1 MLTMQQQ
8 EALVSQGL
16 AKKKINEE
24 LGLVTYKYAKK
35 MMYDCLWD
43 EHPELLYCRGH
54 VYDMNTSE
62 LVIAAPKKS
71 FNYLENGTWGDKPM
85 DTLVYLYKKYNGF
98 MACATM
104 HNDKLV
110 VSTTGNTSGQ
120 YVEWA
125 RTYINKYYETEAA
138 RLGCSLESGGVLPE
152 DLTDLFEIIHPE
164 DPHIVREEAGAVF
177 LGWTS
182 MCTPNKF
189 MPASDDA
196 GNFQVTT
203 LGKALELVKSVKHEG
218 FMMYDVVTDGVCKLK
233 SPYYVG
239 KKKLMRANAKAV
251 ANMYSNPEAYT
262 VINLPGQWYG
272 VPKVIVN
279 YWRQHEWL
287 EMDAQE
293 RRSFLEGIYD

>member
-1 MLTMQQQ
+1 MLTMEQQ
-8 EALVSQGL
+8 EVLVSQGL
-16 AKKKINEE
+16 AKKKINED

-35 MMYDCLWD
+35 VMYEYLWD
-43 EHPELLYCRGH
+43 KHPELLNCRGH
-54 VYDMNTSE
+54 VYDLNTGK

-71 FNYLENGTWGDKPM
+71 FNYLENGTWKDKPLE
-85 DTLVYLYKKYNGF
+85 TLVTIYKKYNGF

-125 RTYINKYYETEAA
+125 KEYISNYYDAERAEYEAGA
-138 RLGCSLESGGVLPE
+138 LPYGA
-152 DLTDLFEIIHPE
+152 TDLFEILHPD
-164 DPHIVREEAGAVF
+164 DPHIVYEGFGAQP
-177 LGWTS
+177 LGWTN
-182 MCTPNKF
+182 MATLKF
-189 MPASDDA
+189 STMPDKA
-196 GNFQVTT
+196 GTRQSTT
-203 LGKALELVKSVKHEG
+203 LREALEVVKTVKHEG
-218 FMMYDVVTDGVCKLK
+218 FMVYDQLTGEVCKLK

-239 KKKLMRANAKAV
+239 KKKLMRANAKAI
-251 ANMYSNPEAYT
+251 AHMYSSPEAYE
-262 VINLPGQWYG
+262 VINLPVEWHG

>member
-35 MMYDCLWD
+35 VMYDYLWD
-43 EHPELLYCRGH
+43 KHPELLYCRGH
-54 VYDMNTSE
+54 VYDMNTGR

-71 FNYLENGTWGDKPM
+71 FNYLENGTWKDKPL
-85 DTLVYLYKKYNGF
+85 DTPVEIYKKYNGF

-110 VSTTGNTSGQ
+110 VSTTGNTSGK
-120 YVEWA
+120 YAEWA
-125 RTYINKYYETEAA
+125 KEYVSKYYKE
-138 RLGCSLESGGVLPE
+138 ESKHCKYGAMPEGV
-152 DLTDLFEIIHPE
+152 TDLFEIIHPE
-164 DPHIVREEAGAVF
+164 DPHIVHEEVGAEF
-177 LGWTS
+177 LGWTD
-182 MCTPNKF
+182 MYPMQF
-189 MPASDDA
+189 HPAVDRA
-196 GNFQVTT
+196 GNHKFTS
-203 LGKALELVKSVKHEG
+203 LGKALELVKTVKHEG
-218 FMMYDVVTDGVCKLK
+218 FMVYDQLTGEVCKLK

-239 KKKLMRANAKAV
+239 KKKLMRASAKAV
-251 ANMYSNPEAYT
+251 ANMYSDPFAYEIIHLPE
-262 VINLPGQWYG
+262 QWHG
-272 VPKVIVN
+272 VTKVIVN

-293 RRSFLEGIYD
+293 RRSFLEGVYD

>member
-35 MMYDCLWD
+35 VMYDYLWD
-43 EHPELLYCRGH
+43 KHPELLNCRGH
-54 VYDMNTSE
+54 VYNMNTDR

-85 DTLVYLYKKYNGF
+85 GTIVSLYKKYNGF

-104 HNDKLV
+104 HDGKLV

-125 RTYINKYYETEAA
+125 KEYIQNYYNAELN
-138 RLGCSLESGGVLPE
+138 RYGSGVMPHGI
-152 DLTDLFEIIHPE
+152 TDLFEIIHPE
-164 DPHIVREEAGAVF
+164 DPHIVHEEAGAVF

-182 MCTPNKF
+182 MLNPDEF
-189 MPASDDA
+189 MPASDDPDSW
-196 GNFQVTT
+196 QITT
-203 LGKALELVKSVKHEG
+203 LGEALELVKSVKHEG
-218 FMMYDVVTDGVCKLK
+218 FMMYDVVTDEVCKLK

-251 ANMYSNPEAYT
+251 ANMYSNPLAYE
-262 VINLPGQWYG
+262 VVNLPVEWHG

-279 YWRQHEWL
+279 YRRQHEWL
-287 EMDAQE
+287 EMGAQE

>member
-35 MMYDCLWD
+35 VMYDYLWD
-43 EHPELLYCRGH
+43 KHPELLHCRGH
-54 VYDMNTSE
+54 VYNMNTDR

-71 FNYLENGTWGDKPM
+71 FNYLENGTWGGKPM
-85 DTLVYLYKKYNGF
+85 DTIVSLYKKYNGF

-104 HNDKLV
+104 HDDKLV

-125 RTYINKYYETEAA
+125 KEYIQNYYNAELD
-138 RLGCSLESGGVLPE
+138 RYGSGVMPYGI
-152 DLTDLFEIIHPE
+152 TDLFEIIHPE
-164 DPHIVREEAGAVF
+164 DPHIVHEGVGAVF

-182 MCTPNKF
+182 MSNPYKF

-196 GNFQVTT
+196 DSWQITT
-203 LGKALELVKSVKHEG
+203 LGEALELVKSVKHEG
-218 FMMYDVVTDGVCKLK
+218 FMMYDAVTNEVCKLK

-262 VINLPGQWYG
+262 VINLPGEWHG

>member
-35 MMYDCLWD
+35 VMYDYLWD
-43 EHPELLYCRGH
+43 KHPELLYCRGH
-54 VYDMNTSE
+54 VYDMNTGR

-71 FNYLENGTWGDKPM
+71 FNYLENGTWKDKPL
-85 DTLVYLYKKYNGF
+85 DTPVSIYKKYNGF

-104 HNDKLV
+104 HDGKLL

-125 RTYINKYYETEAA
+125 KGYIQNYYNAE
-138 RLGCSLESGGVLPE
+138 RDRYGSWVMPHGI
-152 DLTDLFEIIHPE
+152 TDLFEIIHPE
-164 DPHIVREEAGAVF
+164 DPHIVHEEVGAVF

-182 MCTPNKF
+182 MSNPYKF
-189 MPASDDA
+189 EPALDEA
-196 GNFQVTT
+196 GNAQFTS
-203 LGKALELVKSVKHEG
+203 LGEALEIVKTVKHEG
-218 FMMYDVVTDGVCKLK
+218 FMVYDEITGEVCKLK

-239 KKKLMRANAKAV
+239 KKKLMRANAKSV
-251 ANMYSNPEAYT
+251 ANMYSNPLVYEA
-262 VINLPGQWYG
+262 VNLPVEWHG

-293 RRSFLEGIYD
+293 RRSVLEGIYD